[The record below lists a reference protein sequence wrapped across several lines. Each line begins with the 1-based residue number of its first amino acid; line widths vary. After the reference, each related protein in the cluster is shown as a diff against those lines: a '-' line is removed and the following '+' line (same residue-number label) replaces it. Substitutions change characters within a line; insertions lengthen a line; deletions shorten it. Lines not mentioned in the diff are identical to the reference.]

1 MKKKFCRHTDFMP
14 TTSITRRILA
24 SPYLTFLCEK
34 IFLGTWCLCR
44 LHDAPRRSF
53 TRLVLSSL
61 TLYIYGTLSH
71 HHLLHYSRRSFSR
84 SLMYRQYLFSE
95 GILLYYTVCIDRDI
109 LIVNNS
115 IYSLF
120 DILCVLVMLVCIAN
134 LIPCIFSRDEVDT
147 N

>member
-1 MKKKFCRHTDFMP
+1 
-14 TTSITRRILA
+14 
-24 SPYLTFLCEK
+24 
-34 IFLGTWCLCR
+34 
-44 LHDAPRRSF
+44 
-53 TRLVLSSL
+53 
-61 TLYIYGTLSH
+61 
-71 HHLLHYSRRSFSR
+71 
-84 SLMYRQYLFSE
+84 MYRQYLFSE
-95 GILLYYTVCIDRDI
+95 GILLYYTECIDRDI